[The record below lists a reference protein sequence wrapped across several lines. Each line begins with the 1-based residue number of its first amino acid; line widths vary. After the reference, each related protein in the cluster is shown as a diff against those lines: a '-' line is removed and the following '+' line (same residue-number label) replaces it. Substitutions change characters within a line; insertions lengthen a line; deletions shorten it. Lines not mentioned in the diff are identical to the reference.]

1 MTLLNK
7 IHAKVKQKDH
17 LTFDEYMEM
26 CLYYPGLGYYN
37 NQDTS
42 LDPKNSDFITGP
54 EVSFLYAES
63 LAQFYL
69 KCKGHK
75 RLDNI
80 IEFGAGSGELC
91 YNFLKN
97 ISNKDLP
104 KKYYILEKSKYLID
118 QQKIKIAKL
127 PKKYSD
133 IVVWI
138 DKIENIDN
146 VFLIANEVL
155 DALPAKLFLKKENK
169 FHEKV
174 IKIKNNELFFST
186 IDCDDFSKDKILN
199 IEKRI
204 GLEIPNNYSFEI
216 NFMYEKFF
224 SDIFHTIENFVFII
238 IDYGYSE
245 KEFYHIDRSSGT
257 LQYYKKNTKII
268 SPLTQQG
275 SFDISISVD
284 FSSVK
289 RIAER
294 HTIKLLTYT
303 TQTQFLLNTGILENS
318 YKVKDE
324 FERNNILKNLLFPTD
339 MGENFKIMIFCDDMH
354 SNFELQSKDY
364 RHKL

>member
-1 MTLLNK
+1 VELLRK
-7 IHAKVKQKDH
+7 IHAKAKQDGY

-37 NQDTS
+37 NQSIS
-42 LDPKNSDFITGP
+42 LNPKNADFITGP
-54 EVSFLYAES
+54 EVSFLYTES
-63 LAQFYL
+63 MIQFYL
-69 KCKGHK
+69 RCKAHK
-75 RLDNI
+75 KLDNI

-97 ISNKDLP
+97 ISDKDFP
-104 KKYYILEKSKYLID
+104 KKYYILEKSKYLIE
-118 QQKIKIAKL
+118 QQKIKIARL

-133 IVVWI
+133 VVEWI

-169 FHEKV
+169 FYEKV
-174 IKIKNNELFFST
+174 VKIKNNELFFST
-186 IDCDDFSKDKILN
+186 IDCDDLSKDKILN

-224 SDIFHTIENFVFII
+224 SDIFSNIENFVFII

-245 KEFYHIDRSSGT
+245 KEFYHADRNSGT
-257 LQYYKKNTKII
+257 IQYYKKNTKII

-275 SFDISISVD
+275 TFDISISVD

-303 TQTQFLLNTGILENS
+303 TQTQFLLNMGILENS
-318 YKVKDE
+318 YKVKNE

>member
-7 IHAKVKQKDH
+7 IHAKVKQKDY
-17 LTFDEYMEM
+17 LAFDEYMEM

-37 NQDTS
+37 NQNIS

-63 LAQFYL
+63 IVNFYL
-69 KCKGHK
+69 KCKAYK
-75 RLDNI
+75 RIDNV

-104 KKYYILEKSKYLID
+104 KKYYILEKSKYLIA
-118 QQKIKIAKL
+118 QQKIKVEKL
-127 PKKYSD
+127 PKKYRG
-133 IVVWI
+133 IVEWI

-155 DALPAKLFLKKENK
+155 DALPARLFLKKENK
-169 FHEKV
+169 FYEKV
-174 IKIKNNELFFST
+174 ISINNNELLFST
-186 IDCDDFSKDKILN
+186 IGCDHLSKDRILK

-204 GLEIPNNYSFEI
+204 GLEIPDNYNFEI

-224 SDIFHTIENFVFII
+224 SDIFNSVENFVFII

-245 KEFYHIDRSSGT
+245 KEFYHPDRTSGT
-257 LQYYKKNTKII
+257 IQYYKKNTKVI
-268 SPLTQQG
+268 SPLAQQG

-284 FSSVK
+284 FSSVE
-289 RIAER
+289 RIATQHDIE
-294 HTIKLLTYT
+294 LLSYT
-303 TQTQFLLNTGILENS
+303 TQTQFLINTSILENS
-318 YKVKDE
+318 HKVKNE

-354 SNFELQSKDY
+354 SNFQLQSKDY

>member
-1 MTLLNK
+1 M
-7 IHAKVKQKDH
+7 
-17 LTFDEYMEM
+17 
-26 CLYYPGLGYYN
+26 
-37 NQDTS
+37 
-42 LDPKNSDFITGP
+42 
-54 EVSFLYAES
+54 
-63 LAQFYL
+63 
-69 KCKGHK
+69 
-75 RLDNI
+75 
-80 IEFGAGSGELC
+80 
-91 YNFLKN
+91 
-97 ISNKDLP
+97 P

-133 IVVWI
+133 IVEWV
-138 DKIENIDN
+138 DNIENIDN

-169 FHEKV
+169 FYEKV
-174 IKIKNNELFFST
+174 IRIKNNELFFST

-204 GLEIPNNYSFEI
+204 WLEIPNNYSFEI

-224 SDIFHTIENFVFII
+224 SDIFSTIGNFVFII

-275 SFDISISVD
+275 TFDISISVD
-284 FSSVK
+284 FSSIK

-294 HTIKLLTYT
+294 HTIELLTYT

-354 SNFELQSKDY
+354 SNFQLQSKDY